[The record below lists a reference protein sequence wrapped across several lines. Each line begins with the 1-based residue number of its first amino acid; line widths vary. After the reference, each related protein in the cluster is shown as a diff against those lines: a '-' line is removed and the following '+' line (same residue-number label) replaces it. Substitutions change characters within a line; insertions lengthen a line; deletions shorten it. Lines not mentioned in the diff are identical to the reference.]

1 MNGSKRYRILIVEDD
16 ADIIEVYKLLLKNS
30 FEIVVA
36 KNGKEAVE
44 MYESFRPDLIIM
56 DIEMPVMNGIEAT
69 KKIMEKDPNAV
80 VIGITVSNRSN
91 IKKLIEMGAKEVLEK
106 PFKKSSFM
114 ETIRRYLRAESLKT

>member
-1 MNGSKRYRILIVEDD
+1 MVESKKYKIMIVEDD
-16 ADIIEVYKLLLKNS
+16 KDIVEVYKLLLKNN

-44 MYESFRPDLIIM
+44 MYESVKPDLIIM

-69 KKIMEKDPNAV
+69 KKILEKDPNAV

-91 IKKLIEMGAKEVLEK
+91 IKKLIETGAKEVLEK
-106 PFKKSSFM
+106 PFKKSSFI
-114 ETIRRYLRAESLKT
+114 ETIKRYLRVENFKI